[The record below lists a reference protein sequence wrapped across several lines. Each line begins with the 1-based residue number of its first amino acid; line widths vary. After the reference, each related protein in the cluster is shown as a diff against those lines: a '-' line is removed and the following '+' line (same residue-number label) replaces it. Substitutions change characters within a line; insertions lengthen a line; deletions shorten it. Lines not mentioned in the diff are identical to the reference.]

1 MILHT
6 IDIKSTNSLLT
17 EDVDQPIEIG
27 DWSND
32 GFLVE

>member
-6 IDIKSTNSLLT
+6 IGIKSRNNLLT

-27 DWSND
+27 DWTND
-32 GFLVE
+32 GFLIE